1 MKRPALA
8 LGGLILTVLAL
19 SLMIQKGRVANAVS
33 ADEARALGQLP
44 VPPVIPPGVKLV
56 DDVVFESE
64 TVNSPVHPAAR
75 QDPEQARRQELRS
88 LQDMTKTLFVATQTP
103 RKMNELIEFLRTS
116 RQEPVVTTDSNADTG
131 RMTIIR
137 TKAPFPGTRY
147 FHAQYFSDEGG
158 QPFVQHMSFEYR
170 PGAKAFDEA
179 RSAVKKSFPQLGKP
193 TFQNRDFVQWS
204 VGEGYVVWIKRMGRR
219 DLEDD
224 PFNAYT
230 PNDIGT
236 IRVAI
241 ELDINHH

>member
-1 MKRPALA
+1 MKRPALV
-8 LGGLILTVLAL
+8 LGGLILAALAI
-19 SLMIQKGRVANAVS
+19 SLLVPKGRVANAVS
-33 ADEARALGQLP
+33 ADEARAQGQRP
-44 VPPVIPPGVKLV
+44 VPPAAPKKLV

-64 TVNSPVHPAAR
+64 TVNRPLHPAAR
-75 QDPEQARRQELRS
+75 QDPGQARQQELRS
-88 LQDMTKTLFVATQTP
+88 LRDLTKTLFVATQTP
-103 RKMNELIEFLRTS
+103 RKMNELVEFLRTS
-116 RQEPVVTTDSNADTG
+116 RQEPVVTVDENAETG
-131 RMTIIR
+131 RMTIVR

-147 FHAQYFSDEGG
+147 FHAQYFSDENE

-179 RSAVKKSFPQLGKP
+179 QSAVKGSFGNLGKP